1 MIDEET
7 RVEAKPRADVDTYGE
22 SLLYD
27 FSKFLTTL
35 SILALGGVLTLTQTV
50 NRTDIKTFNIVASII
65 AISLA
70 GTLAVTTA
78 NSIAHAR
85 ASGQPVP
92 GSLNRYIAAAMA
104 LLGMGVGV
112 FLFMW
117 MDTLN

>member
-7 RVEAKPRADVDTYGE
+7 RLETRPDGDRHGE

-27 FSKFLTTL
+27 FAKFLTTL

-50 NRTDIKTFNIVASII
+50 DRTDIKTFNIVASII

-85 ASGQPVP
+85 SSGQPVP
-92 GSLNRYIAAAMA
+92 RYLHRYIAAAMA
-104 LLGMGVGV
+104 LLGMGMGM

>member
-1 MIDEET
+1 MIEEET
-7 RVEAKPRADVDTYGE
+7 RLEPKPDSDRYGE

-27 FSKFLTTL
+27 FAKYLTTL
-35 SILALGGVLTLTQTV
+35 AILALGGVLTLTQTV
-50 NRTDIKTFNIVASII
+50 DRTDIKTFNIVASII

-92 GSLNRYIAAAMA
+92 RYLHRYIAAAMA
-104 LLGMGVGV
+104 LLGMGMGM
-112 FLFMW
+112 FLYMW

>member
-1 MIDEET
+1 MIEEET
-7 RVEAKPRADVDTYGE
+7 RLELKPDADRYGE

-27 FSKFLTTL
+27 FAKYLTTL
-35 SILALGGVLTLTQTV
+35 AILALGGVLTLTQTV
-50 NRTDIKTFNIVASII
+50 DRTDIKTFNIVASII

-85 ASGQPVP
+85 SSGQPVP
-92 GSLNRYIAAAMA
+92 RYLHRYIAAAMA
-104 LLGMGVGV
+104 LLGLGMGM

-117 MDTLN
+117 MDTLS

>member
-1 MIDEET
+1 MIEEET
-7 RVEAKPRADVDTYGE
+7 RLEPKPDSERYGE

-27 FSKFLTTL
+27 FAKFLTTL

-50 NRTDIKTFNIVASII
+50 DRSDIKTANIVMAIVAI
-65 AISLA
+65 ALA

-78 NSIAHAR
+78 NSIAYAR
-85 ASGQPVP
+85 ASAQDLPRH
-92 GSLNRYIAAAMA
+92 LHRYILAAMA
-104 LLGMGVGV
+104 LLGMGMGM